1 MRSILR
7 IFFRRRAII
16 AFFTIVVFTNCID
29 PVPPEFELRE
39 GLVFVDAIASTAPG
53 ASFVSISISAFEF
66 GVYVINFVEGATV
79 SFRNLDTGEVV
90 NLIEQVGAYVPP
102 ADFATQ
108 PGETWEL
115 EIVLADG
122 TNYRSEPEFV
132 LEPIEI
138 TNIRA
143 IYDPE
148 LQFREAGNS
157 FIPGHS
163 ISVGFTDPVG
173 EVNNYYWTFK
183 SYEKLIICE
192 KCRFS
197 LFRDGRC
204 QSELHN
210 TFMDPYYDYICE
222 SDCWRIRYPEN
233 IGVLSDRFIDGIDVR
248 DVEVAQVPL
257 YTIQDIVVE
266 VQQFSL
272 TPAAFKYYEV
282 LKDIVD
288 DNRGLNAPPPAAL
301 VGNMVNV
308 NDTEDPVFGRFTAA
322 ATSTS
327 SVFIDRTNIPENPI
341 EAYEPINVEEFN
353 EGPPPL
359 TTTAPC
365 SEGRNRTSI
374 EPPGW
379 IEQ

>member
-1 MRSILR
+1 
-7 IFFRRRAII
+7 
-16 AFFTIVVFTNCID
+16 V
-29 PVPPEFELRE
+29 
-39 GLVFVDAIASTAPG
+39 
-53 ASFVSISISAFEF
+53 
-66 GVYVINFVEGATV
+66 
-79 SFRNLDTGEVV
+79 
-90 NLIEQVGAYVPP
+90 YVPP
-102 ADFATQ
+102 PNFVVL
-108 PGETWEL
+108 PGEIWEL
-115 EIVLADG
+115 EIVLPDG
-122 TNYRSEPEFV
+122 TNYRSEPELV
-132 LEPIEI
+132 LEPVEI

-148 LQFREAGNS
+148 LQFRESSNS

-163 ISVGFTDPVG
+163 ISIGFTDPAG
-173 EVNNYYWTFK
+173 TANNYYWNYK
-183 SYEKLIICE
+183 SYEKLIVCE

-197 LFRDGRC
+197 MFRDGRC
-204 QSELHN
+204 QGDLPN
-210 TFMDPYYDYICE
+210 AGRDPYYDYICE

-233 IGVLSDRFIDGIDVR
+233 IGVLSDRFIDGIEVR
-248 DVEVAQVPL
+248 DVEVAQIPL

-266 VQQFSL
+266 IQQFSL
-272 TPAAFKYYEV
+272 TPSAFKYYEV

-308 NDTEDPVFGRFTAA
+308 NDAEDPIFGRFTAA

-327 SVFIDRTNIPENPI
+327 SVFIDRTDIPENPI
-341 EAYEPINVEEFN
+341 EAYEPINVEEYG

-374 EPPGW
+374 EPTGW
-379 IEQ
+379 IDQ